1 MATQYRNV
9 YYTVVKGDTLW
20 AIAKRFL
27 GNGALYPKIAS
38 WNNIANPNLIYPGQR
53 LIVGTEAY
61 NDSSSSTP
69 ATPPSSGQT
78 TVQTT
83 VPTPSNAGSV
93 SIYNFGLQA
102 DTDRTVFVTWGW
114 GQGNTD
120 HYEVIWYYRTA
131 NGIDFIGSE
140 STTKNKESTFNAPSN
155 ALAVKVKI
163 KPVSTTY
170 KVNNQDVSYWVGNW
184 SNLQTY
190 TFAEAKPTTPSAP
203 SVKIENFRLTAE
215 LTNVNKDTGKI
226 QFEVVRDDSSVFA
239 SSTVNVITG
248 SASYSCNVNAGS
260 RYKVRARALKATN
273 TSIYSEWG
281 PYSNNQGTI
290 PSTPP
295 RLTKIRAQSK
305 TEIYCEWAS
314 VANAKTYDLEYTTD
328 KAYFDVSSNTSTQ
341 TGISG
346 TSYILTGL
354 ESGKTYWV
362 RVRAVN
368 ENGESGW
375 SEPSSTIIGSKPD
388 APTTWSNTTTAKVG
402 EQILLYWV
410 HNAEDGSTE
419 TYAQLEL
426 IINGSKYTRDV
437 TNAQYDD
444 EDHKDDVK
452 FFDLTANYASLINR
466 DGAKV
471 LWRVRTAGITREY
484 GDWSTQRQI
493 EIFAPPTLEM
503 NIRNAAG
510 NNLNT
515 ITSFPFYIRALPGP
529 ASQTPIGYH
538 VSVVA
543 NQTYNTT
550 DRIGNPITVSQG
562 ESIYNAYHDLNGQ
575 ILMLEM
581 TPNIIDLENNISY
594 TLSVTV
600 SMDSGLT
607 ATATQDFSVYWSE
620 TEYHPGAEIG
630 YDPQTYSCYI
640 RPYCTHNP
648 LKRKIAVTSGK
659 GSNDDTEFGMRYYI
673 TDKEVTISEKG
684 YLLSDAYYEDG
695 EYWWIRYFDDAT
707 GQWKEQ
713 EDKKR
718 IYAIYQGKD
727 DKGNTVE
734 YYEYV
739 GDEELVTGITLAVY
753 RREFDGSFTEIGS
766 NLENIKKTFVTDPHP
781 SLDFARYRIVAQ
793 ENKTGAISYVDTSA
807 YPVQEKAII
816 IQWDE
821 HWSEFDVDNESS
833 PLEEKP
839 WTGSLLRLP
848 YNIDVSNKN
857 SSDVTLANYVGRK
870 HPVSYYGTQVGE
882 TATWNT
888 EIPMYDKDTL
898 YALRRLSVYMG
909 DVYVREPSGS
919 GYWANITVSF
929 SQTHRETVI
938 PVSFDITRV
947 EGGV

>member
-1 MATQYRNV
+1 MANT

-20 AIAKRFL
+20 AIAKRYL

-38 WNNIANPNLIYPGQR
+38 WNNISNPDKIYPGQR
-53 LIVGTEAY
+53 LIVGT
-61 NDSSSSTP
+61 DSTSGTTST
-69 ATPPSSGQT
+69 SSGT
-78 TVQTT
+78 TTNVQPAST
-83 VPTPSNAGSV
+83 PTPSNTGSV

-102 DTDRTVFVTWGW
+102 DTDRTIFVTWGW

-140 STTKNKESTFNAPSN
+140 TTTKNKESTFNAPSN
-155 ALAVKVKI
+155 ALSVKVKI
-163 KPVSTTY
+163 KPVSTTR
-170 KVNNQDVSYWVGNW
+170 KVNNQDVAYWVANW
-184 SNLQTY
+184 SSIKTY
-190 TFAEAKPTTPSAP
+190 TFAESKPTTPSAP
-203 SVKIENFRLTAE
+203 SVTIDNFKLTAE
-215 LTNVNKDTGKI
+215 LTNINTDTGKI
-226 QFEVVRDDSSVFA
+226 QFQVVRDDSTVFA
-239 SSTVNVITG
+239 SSTVNVVTG
-248 SASYSCNVNAGS
+248 SASYSCNINAGS
-260 RYKVRARALKATN
+260 KYKVRARALKATN
-273 TSIYSEWG
+273 NSVYSEWG
-281 PYSNNQGTI
+281 PYSNNQSTI

-295 RLTKIRAQSK
+295 RLTKIRANSK

-314 VANAKTYDLEYTTD
+314 VANAKTYELEYTTD
-328 KAYFDVSSNTSTQ
+328 KAYFDVSSNTSSQ
-341 TGISG
+341 SGINK

-388 APTTWSNTTTAKVG
+388 APTTWSNVTTGKVG

-426 IINGSKYTRDV
+426 SINGSKFTKDI
-437 TNAQYDD
+437 TNAKYND

-452 FFDLTANYASLINR
+452 VFDLTADPIYGPLIKR

-471 LWRVRTAGITREY
+471 LWRVRTAGITKEY
-484 GDWSTQRQI
+484 GEWSTQRQI
-493 EIFAPPTLEM
+493 EIFAPPTLEL
-503 NIRNAAG
+503 NIRNSNGDNINA
-510 NNLNT
+510 
-515 ITSFPFYIRALPGP
+515 ITTFPFYIRALPGP
-529 ASQTPIGYH
+529 ASQTPVGYH
-538 VSVVA
+538 VGIVA
-543 NQTYNTT
+543 NQAYETT
-550 DRIGNPITVSQG
+550 DRIGNPIVVNEG
-562 ESIYNAYHDLNGQ
+562 EYVYNAYHDLAGKM
-575 ILMLEM
+575 LMLEM
-581 TPNIIDLENNISY
+581 SPNIVDLENNISY
-594 TLSVTV
+594 TLIVTV
-600 SMDSGLT
+600 SMNSGLT
-607 ATATQDFSVYWSE
+607 ATESQEFSVYWSE
-620 TEYHPGAEIG
+620 TQYHPGAEIG
-630 YDPQTYSCYI
+630 YDPKTYSCYI
-640 RPYCTHNP
+640 RPYCMHNP
-648 LKRKIAVTSGK
+648 LKRKLVVSSGV
-659 GSNDDTEFGMRYYI
+659 GSNDDTEFGIRYYI
-673 TDKEVTISEKG
+673 TDKEVTIAEKG
-684 YLLSDAYYEDG
+684 SLLDNAYYEDG
-695 EYWWIRYFDDAT
+695 EYWWIRYYDDAT
-707 GQWKEQ
+707 GQWKQQ

-718 IYAIYQGKD
+718 IYSIWQGKD
-727 DKGNTVE
+727 NKGNTVQ

-739 GDEELVTGITLAVY
+739 GEEELVEDITLAVY

-766 NLENIKKTFVTDPHP
+766 NLLNLKKTFVTDPHP

-793 ENKTGAISYVDTSA
+793 ENSTGAISYVDTAA
-807 YPVQEKAII
+807 YPIQEKAII

-821 HWSEFDVDNESS
+821 HWSEFDVDDDGEE
-833 PLEEKP
+833 LEQKP

-857 SSDVTLANYVGRK
+857 SSDVTLANFVGRK
-870 HPVSYYGTQVGE
+870 HPVSYYGTQLGE

-898 YALRRLSVYMG
+898 YGLRRLSVYMG

-919 GYWANITVSF
+919 GYWANIAVTF